1 MEENILASIKQM
13 IGCETEYD
21 HFDHEIIM
29 CINSAFSILKQI
41 GGGPQDHAFRIID
54 GSEVWDDFISEDPD
68 DLVKNYVAIKV
79 KKMFD
84 PPSNSFL
91 MTALN
96 EQEKEYEWRLNV
108 SAETP

>member
-13 IGCETEYD
+13 IGCEAEYD
-21 HFDHEIIM
+21 HFDSEIIM
-29 CINSAFSILKQI
+29 CINSAFSILFQL
-41 GGGPQDHAFRIID
+41 GVGPQDRPFQVID
-54 GSEVWDDFISEDPD
+54 GSEVWDDFVQSDPD

-96 EQEKEYEWRLNV
+96 EMEKEYEWRMNV
-108 SAETP
+108 TAETP